1 MHFFHT
7 HVTFFKEIHCIY
19 FWMMRARVFK
29 MPRNNFRRE
38 FFMLSHHAGGA
49 RRWDARPGRLHLR
62 HQELQVQGG
71 RDQAD
76 QQGKDHRIVLRLVF
90 KTMFSS

>member
-1 MHFFHT
+1 
-7 HVTFFKEIHCIY
+7 
-19 FWMMRARVFK
+19 
-29 MPRNNFRRE
+29 
-38 FFMLSHHAGGA
+38 MLSHHAGGA

-76 QQGKDHRIVLRLVF
+76 QQGKDHRIVF
-90 KTMFSS
+90 